1 MASSQIQTFTEFS
14 ASNVEFSKLRK
25 NKHGGNVIYL
35 TGPSASKLRFQF
47 PKMRAPFGLSN
58 FVDKEKGTPS
68 YSLDLSFDDDPE
80 INKVRKV
87 LEEID
92 AKVVQ
97 FVSDNSQEF
106 LKKKMSTQLINDAML
121 YKPLV
126 RVATKEGFAP
136 TCHMGLM
143 CSNGKFQAEAYN
155 IKRKPMKFEDLE
167 KGQKVVCI
175 ADISSIYFING
186 KFGVTM
192 RLQQCVAV
200 PSEKLKAFAF
210 VGLDDEIA
218 AAASASEG
226 EEEETEEEAAAEE
239 EEDFDD
245 GGSDQ
250 ASV

>member
-25 NKHGGNVIYL
+25 NKHGGKVIFL
-35 TGPSASKLRFQF
+35 NGPSASKLRFQF

-68 YSLDLSFDDDPE
+68 YSIDLSFDDDPDV
-80 INKVRKV
+80 NKVRKI

-92 AKVVQ
+92 ARVVQ
-97 FVSDNSQEF
+97 YVSDNSQEF
-106 LKKKMSTQLINDAML
+106 LGKKMSTQLINDAML

-126 RVATKEGFAP
+126 RIPSKEGFAP
-136 TCHMGLM
+136 TFHMGLLM
-143 CSNGKFQAEAYN
+143 NNGKFQAEVYN
-155 IKRKPMKFEDLE
+155 IKKKQINFEDLE
-167 KGQKVVCI
+167 KGQKLVCI
-175 ADISSIYFING
+175 ADIASIYFING
-186 KFGVTM
+186 KFGVSV
-192 RLQQCVAV
+192 RLQQCVAF

-218 AAASASEG
+218 AAASEG
-226 EEEETEEEAAAEE
+226 EEAEEESEEETEELDEG
-239 EEDFDD
+239 DD
-245 GGSDQ
+245 SDQ